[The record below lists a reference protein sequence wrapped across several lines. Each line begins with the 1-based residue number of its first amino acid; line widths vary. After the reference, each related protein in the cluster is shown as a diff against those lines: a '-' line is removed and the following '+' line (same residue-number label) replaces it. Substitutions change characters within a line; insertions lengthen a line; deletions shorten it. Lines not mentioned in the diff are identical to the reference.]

1 MLINKLNKKGVIY
14 LNKSIKLIEEM
25 KKNEDYFECIKVIK
39 ELIIFFNEDN
49 EFCKILNQLKKITE
63 TLWEEKIKNKLIS
76 LY

>member
-1 MLINKLNKKGVIY
+1 MINKLNKKGVIY

>member
-1 MLINKLNKKGVIY
+1 MMINKLNKKGVIY